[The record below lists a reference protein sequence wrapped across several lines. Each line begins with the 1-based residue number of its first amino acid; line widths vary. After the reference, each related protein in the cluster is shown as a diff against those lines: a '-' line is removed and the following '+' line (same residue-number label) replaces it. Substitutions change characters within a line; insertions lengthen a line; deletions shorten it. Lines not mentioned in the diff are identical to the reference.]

1 MRTTTVAALAVSL
14 AMVAGCTAEEPAEV
28 LGVQLESPTPEEPT
42 EEPDDAGDEAEPTD
56 SGAADQGEDATD
68 EPADSDTSDD
78 AGQDEGTDTGD
89 DGEDADDADGDG
101 TDAAGAG
108 DDTSDDAGASDEP
121 APAATRSPRPDPEV
135 LTARDAETRTVWTTD
150 HDSGTWIETSGTS
163 ITAEDVAVLAVG
175 LAPTDATPDA
185 PTREASCV
193 VTLDAPDGR
202 GVVAQGTV
210 TVDLLVDDELA
221 KRYRVTLDIDQL
233 AAGESVELPS
243 QDAREVA
250 LAEVDR
256 VSCVATFTPA
266 G

>member
-1 MRTTTVAALAVSL
+1 MRTTTVTALAVSL
-14 AMVAGCTAEEPAEV
+14 ALVAGCTAEEPAEV

-42 EEPDDAGDEAEPTD
+42 EEPDDPGDEAEPTD
-56 SGAADQGEDATD
+56 GDTGAGEDPDEGATD
-68 EPADSDTSDD
+68 EPADTDGSDEA
-78 AGQDEGTDTGD
+78 AGGEGADEG
-89 DGEDADDADGDG
+89 DDADGG
-101 TDAAGAG
+101 DAADTGDAG
-108 DDTSDDAGASDEP
+108 DDADDDGGTDEP
-121 APAATRSPRPDPEV
+121 APTATRSPRPEPEV

-150 HDSGTWIETSGTS
+150 RDTGTWIETSGTS
-163 ITAEDVAVLAVG
+163 ITSEDVAVLAVG
-175 LAPTDATPDA
+175 LAPTGAAPDA

-210 TVDLLVDDELA
+210 TVDLLVDDQLA
-221 KRYRVTLDIDQL
+221 KRYRVTVDVDQL
-233 AAGESVELPS
+233 AAGESVQLPS
-243 QDAREVA
+243 QGAREVE

>member
-14 AMVAGCTAEEPAEV
+14 ALVAGCTAEEPAEV

-42 EEPDDAGDEAEPTD
+42 EQPDDAGDEAEPTD
-56 SGAADQGEDATD
+56 GDTANDGADATD
-68 EPADSDTSDD
+68 EPADTDTSDD
-78 AGQDEGTDTGD
+78 AGGDEGTDTSE
-89 DGEDADDADGDG
+89 DGEGAEDGDG
-101 TDAAGAG
+101 TDAADAG
-108 DDTSDDAGASDEP
+108 DATSDDAGGSDEP
-121 APAATRSPRPDPEV
+121 APTATRSPRPEPEV

-163 ITAEDVAVLAVG
+163 ITSDDVAVLAVG
-175 LAPTDATPDA
+175 LAPTGAAPDA

-193 VTLDAPDGR
+193 VTLDAPDER

-210 TVDLLVDDELA
+210 TVDLLVDDQLA
-221 KRYRVTLDIDQL
+221 KRYEVTLDVDQL

-243 QDAREVA
+243 RGAREVA
-250 LAEVDR
+250 LADVDR